1 MMSKTSYNQLQTHL
15 RHCTVFWHKWP
26 VHDLVLVIPPPSLI
40 KVASNRR
47 PYSKLGGTTL
57 NGREEGGQYYIYI
70 SHTPVNRSDL
80 QQERSFFHGSVST
93 FLQLVV
99 APARIQN
106 LFTHVWD
113 IHSYNTRSATTNKFC
128 VMSSSLE
135 QLKNSFS
142 RRFALAC
149 GYRMRY
155 HKILKSLPVETYQ
168 RNKCMKRFPVLI
180 FLNKRICTLHHLQ
193 FLKY

>member
-1 MMSKTSYNQLQTHL
+1 MGG
-15 RHCTVFWHKWP
+15 
-26 VHDLVLVIPPPSLI
+26 
-40 KVASNRR
+40 RR
-47 PYSKLGGTTL
+47 EVS
-57 NGREEGGQYYIYI
+57 II

-106 LFTHVWD
+106 LFTHVSD

-142 RRFALAC
+142 RRFGVRLSNALPKNIEKSASGNLSKKQMHETLSC
-149 GYRMRY
+149 INIF
-155 HKILKSLPVETYQ
+155 KQENLCLTPSSILEIIIKNL
-168 RNKCMKRFPVLI
+168 
-180 FLNKRICTLHHLQ
+180 
-193 FLKY
+193 